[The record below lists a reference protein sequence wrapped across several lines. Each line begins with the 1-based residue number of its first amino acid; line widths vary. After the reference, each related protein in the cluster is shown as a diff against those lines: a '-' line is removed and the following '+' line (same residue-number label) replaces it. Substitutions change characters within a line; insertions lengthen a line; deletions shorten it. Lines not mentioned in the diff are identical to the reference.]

1 MPYTDLNDVFA
12 RDREAAY
19 EVVQSYMDTDPV
31 TQTPFFESGLITT
44 NPIVA
49 ELAAS
54 STVNVDLP
62 FWGRIDA
69 SVEPNYSNDVYE
81 DVAVPRKIG
90 TGSMRARNC
99 HLNEGFGSMDLVTD
113 ITGRDPLARIASR
126 LDNYW
131 RQEAELR
138 IVATLRGILNDSAA
152 AGNGMIHQA
161 TNAEGIT
168 FEGLID
174 AQMTMGDAFGGIGG
188 YVMNSAA
195 FGIFLKEKLAQ
206 ANFDAERSLMNRTLN
221 GLPVIVNDTAMTLNG
236 SPVVALMGQ
245 GAFAYG
251 MANPKVPL
259 EYEREAAR
267 GNGGGSETLWTRRNM
282 IVHPLGYS
290 FTSTSITGNG
300 TETVARGA
308 GWTDLANAANW
319 TRVADRKHMFLHYSD
334 SRCSLVEPIPM
345 LPWAYFVVGH
355 RPW

>member
-1 MPYTDLNDVFA
+1 MAMTTLGDLFA
-12 RDREAAY
+12 TNRTAAY

-31 TQTPFFESGLITT
+31 TRTPFFESGLIVS
-44 NPIVA
+44 NPIIA
-49 ELAAS
+49 ELAQS
-54 STVNVDLP
+54 STQIVELP

-81 DVAVPRKIG
+81 DIAVPRKIG
-90 TGSMRARNC
+90 TGVMRARNA
-99 HLNEGFGSMDLVTD
+99 HLNEGFGAMDLVAEV
-113 ITGRDPLARIASR
+113 TGRDPLQRVAAM

-138 IVATLRGILNDSAA
+138 IVATLRGILNDSVAA
-152 AGNGMIHQA
+152 SNGMVHQA
-161 TNAEGIT
+161 TSTDGIT

-174 AQMTMGDAFGGIGG
+174 AQLTMGDAFGNIGG

-195 FGIFLKEKLAQ
+195 FATLVKEGLATVARTPDTNVLQ
-206 ANFDAERSLMNRTLN
+206 RTLN

-236 SPVVALMGQ
+236 KPVVALIGP

-251 MANPKVPL
+251 MANPRIPL
-259 EYEREAAR
+259 EYDREPAR
-267 GNGGGSETLWTRRNM
+267 GNGGGAETLWTRRNM
-282 IVHPLGYS
+282 IVHPLGYN

-319 TRVADRKHMFLHYSD
+319 ERVADRKQVPIAFLT
-334 SRCSLVEPIPM
+334 V
-345 LPWAYFVVGH
+345 AA
-355 RPW
+355 